1 METSKAAQ
9 TNNKFKTSFR
19 DTMNCFS
26 VNLCDLQYQIKRL
39 ENDLFFYQNDFR
51 LNAGVRIEINQC
63 KQEIERIIMSIQEGS
78 YYYT

>member
-1 METSKAAQ
+1 MEISKVVQTS
-9 TNNKFKTSFR
+9 NKFKTSFR
-19 DTMNCFS
+19 DAMNCFS
-26 VNLCDLQYQIKRL
+26 VNLCDLEYQIKRL